1 MHVYVLAEHAGSQ
14 LSPITGELITA
25 ARGLGVVSAVVV
37 GKPGDADA
45 LAPELAALGAAQ
57 VIDAS
62 AEDYAERLILPEVD
76 ALQAL
81 GAANPAPIVIAA
93 TVTGNEI
100 AGRLAARLGS
110 GVLANVVGIEDNRTA
125 HHEIFGGSY
134 TTTAVAGGECP
145 IYTLRP
151 GSVKPE
157 AQEAAGEVAP
167 MPLPAATERDVR
179 VISFTPKVRADRP
192 ELTQASTVVSGGRGV
207 GSAEGYKEYV
217 EQLADVLGAA
227 TGSTRDIV
235 DLGYADP
242 ETQVGQT
249 GATVAPDL
257 YIALGISGA
266 IQHTSG
272 MQTSGTIV
280 AVNQDRDEPIF
291 SIADIGVVADIEEFV
306 PELIKALEAQSNNA
320 Q

>member
-1 MHVYVLAEHAGSQ
+1 MHVYVLAEHTGSE

-62 AEDYAERLILPEVD
+62 AEDYGERLILPEVD

-134 TTTAVAGGECP
+134 TTTAIAGGETP

-151 GSVKPE
+151 GSVKAEP
-157 AQEAAGEVAP
+157 QEAAGELAP

-179 VISFTPKVRADRP
+179 VTSFTPKVRADRP
-192 ELTQASTVVSGGRGV
+192 ELTQATTVVSGGRGV
-207 GSAEGYKEYV
+207 GSADGYKDYV
-217 EQLADVLGAA
+217 EALADLLGAA

-235 DLGYADP
+235 DLGWADP

-249 GATVAPDL
+249 GATVSPDL
-257 YIALGISGA
+257 YFALGISGA
-266 IQHTSG
+266 IQHISG

-306 PELIKALEAQSNNA
+306 PELIKALEARKN
-320 Q
+320 

>member
-1 MHVYVLAEHAGSQ
+1 MHVYVLAEHTGSE

-37 GKPGDADA
+37 GKPGDAEA
-45 LAPELAALGAAQ
+45 LAPSLATLGAAQ

-62 AEDYAERLILPEVD
+62 AEDYGERLILPEVD

-110 GVLANVVGIEDNRTA
+110 GVLANVVGIEDNRAA

-134 TTTAVAGGECP
+134 TTTAIAGGECP

-151 GSVKPE
+151 GSVKAEP
-157 AQEAAGEVAP
+157 QEAAGEIAP
-167 MPLPAATERDVR
+167 MPLPAATDRDVH
-179 VISFTPKVRADRP
+179 VTSFTPKVRADRP

-207 GSAEGYKEYV
+207 GSADGYKEYV

-249 GATVAPDL
+249 GATVSPDL

-266 IQHTSG
+266 IQHISG

-306 PELIKALEAQSNNA
+306 PELIKALKNR
-320 Q
+320 

>member
-1 MHVYVLAEHAGSQ
+1 MHVYVLAEHTGSE

-37 GKPGDADA
+37 GKPGDAEA
-45 LAPELAALGAAQ
+45 LAPSLAALGAAQ

-62 AEDYAERLILPEVD
+62 AEDYGERLILPEVD

-110 GVLANVVGIEDNRTA
+110 GVLANVVGIEDNRAA

-134 TTTAVAGGECP
+134 TTTAIAGGECP

-151 GSVKPE
+151 GSVK
-157 AQEAAGEVAP
+157 AQPQDAAGEIAP

-179 VISFTPKVRADRP
+179 VTSFTPKVRADRP

-207 GSAEGYKEYV
+207 GSADGYKEYV

-249 GATVAPDL
+249 GATVSPDL

-266 IQHTSG
+266 IQHISG

-306 PELIKALEAQSNNA
+306 PELIKALKNR
-320 Q
+320 

>member
-1 MHVYVLAEHAGSQ
+1 MHVYVLVEHTGST

-25 ARGLGVVSAVVV
+25 ARPLGVVSAVVV
-37 GKPGDADA
+37 GAPGEADA
-45 LAPELAALGAAQ
+45 LAPQLAQLGAAQ
-57 VIDAS
+57 IIDAS
-62 AEDYAERLILPEVD
+62 VEDYAQRLITPEVD

-81 GAANPAPIVIAA
+81 GAANPAPIIIAA

-100 AGRLAARLGS
+100 AGRLAARLGA
-110 GVLANVVGIEDNRTA
+110 GVLTNVVGIEPNKTA

-134 TTTAVAGGECP
+134 TTTALAGGQTP

-151 GSVKPE
+151 GSVKAAPE
-157 AQEAAGEVAP
+157 AAAGELAP

-179 VISFTPKVRADRP
+179 VASFSPKARADRP
-192 ELTQASTVVSGGRGV
+192 ELTQAATVVSGGRGI
-207 GSAEGYKEYV
+207 GDAEGYKNYV
-217 EQLADVLGAA
+217 EGLADVLDAA
-227 TGSTRDIV
+227 VGSTRDIV

-249 GATVAPDL
+249 GATVSPDL

-266 IQHTSG
+266 IQHISG

-291 SIADIGVVADIEEFV
+291 AISDIGVVADVEEFV
-306 PELIKALEAQSNNA
+306 PELIEALKAHRNS
-320 Q
+320 

>member
-1 MHVYVLAEHAGSQ
+1 MHVYVLAEHTGSE

-37 GKPGDADA
+37 GAPGDAEA
-45 LAPELAALGAAQ
+45 LAPSLAALGAAQ

-62 AEDYAERLILPEVD
+62 AEDYSERLILPEVD

-110 GVLANVVGIEDNRTA
+110 GVLTNAVGIEDNRAA
-125 HHEIFGGSY
+125 HHEIFGGSF
-134 TTTAVAGGECP
+134 TTTAIAGGECP

-151 GSVKPE
+151 GSVKAEP
-157 AQEAAGEVAP
+157 QEAAGELAP

-179 VISFTPKVRADRP
+179 VSSFTPKVRADRP
-192 ELTQASTVVSGGRGV
+192 ELTQAATVVSGGRGV
-207 GSAEGYKEYV
+207 GSEDGYKEYV
-217 EQLADVLGAA
+217 EALADVLDAA

-235 DLGYADP
+235 DLGWASP

-249 GATVAPDL
+249 L
-257 YIALGISGA
+257 S
-266 IQHTSG
+266 
-272 MQTSGTIV
+272 
-280 AVNQDRDEPIF
+280 
-291 SIADIGVVADIEEFV
+291 
-306 PELIKALEAQSNNA
+306 LIHI
-320 Q
+320 

>member
-1 MHVYVLAEHAGSQ
+1 MHVYVLAEHTGSE

-37 GKPGDADA
+37 GKPGDAEA
-45 LAPELAALGAAQ
+45 LAPSLAALGAAQ

-62 AEDYAERLILPEVD
+62 AEDYGERLILPEVD
-76 ALQAL
+76 ALQTL

-110 GVLANVVGIEDNRTA
+110 GVLANVVGIEDNRAA

-134 TTTAVAGGECP
+134 TTTAIAGGECP

-151 GSVKPE
+151 GSVK
-157 AQEAAGEVAP
+157 AQPQDAAGEIAP

-179 VISFTPKVRADRP
+179 VTSFTPKVRADRP

-207 GSAEGYKEYV
+207 GSADGYREYV

-249 GATVAPDL
+249 GATVSPDL

-266 IQHTSG
+266 IQHISG

-306 PELIKALEAQSNNA
+306 PELIKALKNR
-320 Q
+320 

>member
-1 MHVYVLAEHAGSQ
+1 MHVYVLAEHTGSE

-37 GKPGDADA
+37 GAPGDAEA
-45 LAPELAALGAAQ
+45 LAPSLAALGAAQ

-62 AEDYAERLILPEVD
+62 AEDYGERLILPEVD

-110 GVLANVVGIEDNRTA
+110 GVLANVVGIEDNRAA

-134 TTTAVAGGECP
+134 TTTAIAGGECP

-151 GSVKPE
+151 GSVKAEP
-157 AQEAAGEVAP
+157 QEAAGEIAP
-167 MPLPAATERDVR
+167 MPLPAATGRDVR
-179 VISFTPKVRADRP
+179 VTSFTPKVRADRP

-207 GSAEGYKEYV
+207 GSADGYKEYV

-249 GATVAPDL
+249 GATVSPDL

-266 IQHTSG
+266 IQHISG

-306 PELIKALEAQSNNA
+306 PELIKALKNR
-320 Q
+320 

>member
-1 MHVYVLAEHAGSQ
+1 MHVYVLAEHTGSE

-37 GKPGDADA
+37 GKPGDAEA
-45 LAPELAALGAAQ
+45 LAPSLAALGAAQ

-62 AEDYAERLILPEVD
+62 AEDYGERLILPEVD

-110 GVLANVVGIEDNRTA
+110 GVLANVVGIEDNRAA

-134 TTTAVAGGECP
+134 TTTAIAGGECP

-151 GSVKPE
+151 GSVKAEP
-157 AQEAAGEVAP
+157 QEAAGEIAA

-179 VISFTPKVRADRP
+179 VTSFTPKVRADRP

-207 GSAEGYKEYV
+207 GSADGYKEYV

-235 DLGYADP
+235 DLGWADP

-249 GATVAPDL
+249 GATVSPDL

-266 IQHTSG
+266 IQHISG

-306 PELIKALEAQSNNA
+306 PELIKALKNR
-320 Q
+320 

>member
-1 MHVYVLAEHAGSQ
+1 MHVYVLAEHTGSE

-37 GKPGDADA
+37 GKPGDAEA
-45 LAPELAALGAAQ
+45 LAPSLAALGAAQ

-62 AEDYAERLILPEVD
+62 AEDYGERLILPEVD

-110 GVLANVVGIEDNRTA
+110 GVLANVVGIEDNRAA

-134 TTTAVAGGECP
+134 TTTAIAGGECP

-151 GSVKPE
+151 GSVKAEP
-157 AQEAAGEVAP
+157 QEAAGEIAP
-167 MPLPAATERDVR
+167 MPLPAATDRDVH
-179 VISFTPKVRADRP
+179 VTSFTPKVRADRP

-207 GSAEGYKEYV
+207 GSADGYKEYV

-249 GATVAPDL
+249 GATVSPDL

-266 IQHTSG
+266 IQHISG
-272 MQTSGTIV
+272 MQMSGTIV

-306 PELIKALEAQSNNA
+306 PELIKALKNR
-320 Q
+320 

>member
-1 MHVYVLAEHAGSQ
+1 MHVYVLAEHTGSE

-37 GKPGDADA
+37 GKPGDAEA
-45 LAPELAALGAAQ
+45 LAPELASLGAAQ
-57 VIDAS
+57 IIDAA
-62 AEDYAERLILPEVD
+62 AEDYGERLILPEVD

-134 TTTAVAGGECP
+134 TTTAIAGGETP

-151 GSVKPE
+151 GSVKAEP
-157 AQEAAGEVAP
+157 QEAAGELAP

-179 VISFTPKVRADRP
+179 VASFTPKVRADRP
-192 ELTQASTVVSGGRGV
+192 ELTQAATVVSGGRGV
-207 GSAEGYKEYV
+207 GSADGYKDYV

-249 GATVAPDL
+249 GATVSPDL

-272 MQTSGTIV
+272 MQTSGTIL

-306 PELIKALEAQSNNA
+306 PELIKALEAHKSN
-320 Q
+320 

>member
-1 MHVYVLAEHAGSQ
+1 MHVYVLAEHTGSE

-37 GKPGDADA
+37 GKPGDAEA
-45 LAPELAALGAAQ
+45 LAPSLATLGAAQ

-62 AEDYAERLILPEVD
+62 AEDYGERLILPEVD

-110 GVLANVVGIEDNRTA
+110 GVLANVVGIEDNRAA

-134 TTTAVAGGECP
+134 TTTAIAGGECP

-151 GSVKPE
+151 GSVKAEP
-157 AQEAAGEVAP
+157 QEAAGEIAP

-179 VISFTPKVRADRP
+179 VTSFTPKVRADRP

-207 GSAEGYKEYV
+207 GSADGYKEYV

-249 GATVAPDL
+249 GATVSPDL

-266 IQHTSG
+266 IQHISG

-306 PELIKALEAQSNNA
+306 PELIKALKNR
-320 Q
+320 

>member
-1 MHVYVLAEHAGSQ
+1 MHVYVLAEHTGSE

-37 GKPGDADA
+37 GKPGDAEA
-45 LAPELAALGAAQ
+45 LAPSLATLGAAQ

-62 AEDYAERLILPEVD
+62 AEDYGERLILPEVD

-110 GVLANVVGIEDNRTA
+110 GVLANVVGIEDNRAA

-134 TTTAVAGGECP
+134 TTTAIAGGECP

-151 GSVKPE
+151 GSVKAEP
-157 AQEAAGEVAP
+157 QEAAGEIAP
-167 MPLPAATERDVR
+167 MPLPAATDRDVH
-179 VISFTPKVRADRP
+179 VTSFTPKVRADRP
-192 ELTQASTVVSGGRGV
+192 EPTQASTVVSGGRGV
-207 GSAEGYKEYV
+207 GSADGYKEYV

-249 GATVAPDL
+249 GATVSPDL

-266 IQHTSG
+266 IQHISG

-306 PELIKALEAQSNNA
+306 PELIKALKNR
-320 Q
+320 

>member
-1 MHVYVLAEHAGSQ
+1 MHVYVLAEHTGSE

-37 GKPGDADA
+37 GKPGDAEA

-62 AEDYAERLILPEVD
+62 AEDYGERLILPEVD

-110 GVLANVVGIEDNRTA
+110 GVLANVVGVEDNRAA

-134 TTTAVAGGECP
+134 TTTAIAGGECP

-151 GSVKPE
+151 GSVKAEP
-157 AQEAAGEVAP
+157 QEATGELAP

-179 VISFTPKVRADRP
+179 VASFTPKVRADRP
-192 ELTQASTVVSGGRGV
+192 ELTQAATVVSGGRGI
-207 GSAEGYKEYV
+207 GSEDGYKEYV
-217 EQLADVLGAA
+217 EKLADVLGAA

-235 DLGYADP
+235 DLGWAEP

-249 GATVAPDL
+249 GATVSPDL

-266 IQHTSG
+266 IQHISG

-306 PELIKALEAQSNNA
+306 PELVKALQARQS
-320 Q
+320 

>member
-1 MHVYVLAEHAGSQ
+1 MHVYVLAEHTGSE

-37 GKPGDADA
+37 GAPGDAEA
-45 LAPELAALGAAQ
+45 LAPSLAALGVAQ

-62 AEDYAERLILPEVD
+62 AEDYSERLILPEVD

-110 GVLANVVGIEDNRTA
+110 GVLTNVVGIEDNRAA

-134 TTTAVAGGECP
+134 TTTAIAGGECP

-151 GSVKPE
+151 GSVKAEP
-157 AQEAAGEVAP
+157 QEAAGELAP

-179 VISFTPKVRADRP
+179 VSSFTPKVRADRP
-192 ELTQASTVVSGGRGV
+192 ELTQAATVVSGGRGV
-207 GSAEGYKEYV
+207 GSEDGYKEYV
-217 EQLADVLGAA
+217 EALADVLDAA

-235 DLGYADP
+235 DLGWASP

-249 GATVAPDL
+249 GATVSPDL

-306 PELIKALEAQSNNA
+306 PELIKALKNR
-320 Q
+320 

>member
-1 MHVYVLAEHAGSQ
+1 MHVYVLAEHTGSE

-37 GKPGDADA
+37 GKPGDAEA
-45 LAPELAALGAAQ
+45 LAPSLAALGAAQ

-62 AEDYAERLILPEVD
+62 AEDYGERLILPEVD

-110 GVLANVVGIEDNRTA
+110 GVLANVVGIEDNRAA

-134 TTTAVAGGECP
+134 TTTAIAGGECP

-151 GSVKPE
+151 GSVK
-157 AQEAAGEVAP
+157 AQPQDAAGEIAP

-179 VISFTPKVRADRP
+179 VTSFTPKVRADRP

-207 GSAEGYKEYV
+207 GSADGYREYV

-249 GATVAPDL
+249 GATVSPDL

-266 IQHTSG
+266 IQHISG

-306 PELIKALEAQSNNA
+306 PELIKALKNR
-320 Q
+320 

>member
-1 MHVYVLAEHAGSQ
+1 MHVYVLAEHTGSE

-37 GKPGDADA
+37 GKPGDAEA
-45 LAPELAALGAAQ
+45 LAPSLATLGAAQ

-62 AEDYAERLILPEVD
+62 AEDYGERLILPEVD

-110 GVLANVVGIEDNRTA
+110 GVLANVVGIEDNRAA

-134 TTTAVAGGECP
+134 TTTAIAGGECP

-151 GSVKPE
+151 GSVKAEP
-157 AQEAAGEVAP
+157 QEAAGEIAP
-167 MPLPAATERDVR
+167 MPLPAATDRDVR
-179 VISFTPKVRADRP
+179 VTSFTPKVRADRP
-192 ELTQASTVVSGGRGV
+192 ELTQAATVVSGGRGV
-207 GSAEGYKEYV
+207 GSADGYKEYV

-249 GATVAPDL
+249 GATVSPDL

-266 IQHTSG
+266 IQHISG

-306 PELIKALEAQSNNA
+306 PELIKALKNR
-320 Q
+320 

>member
-1 MHVYVLAEHAGSQ
+1 MHVYVLAEHTGSE

-37 GKPGDADA
+37 GKPGDAEA
-45 LAPELAALGAAQ
+45 LAPSLASLGAAQ
-57 VIDAS
+57 IIDAS
-62 AEDYAERLILPEVD
+62 VEDYDQRLVLPEVD

-110 GVLANVVGIEDNRTA
+110 GVLANVVGIEDNRVA

-134 TTTAVAGGECP
+134 TTTAIAGGECP

-151 GSVKPE
+151 GSVKAEP
-157 AQEAAGEVAP
+157 QEAAGELAP

-179 VISFTPKVRADRP
+179 VASFTPKVRADRP
-192 ELTQASTVVSGGRGV
+192 ELTQAATVVSGGRGV
-207 GSAEGYKEYV
+207 GSADGYKEYV
-217 EQLADVLGAA
+217 EQLADVLDAA

-235 DLGYADP
+235 DLGWAEP

-249 GATVAPDL
+249 GATVSPEL

-291 SIADIGVVADIEEFV
+291 SIADIGVVADLEEFV
-306 PELIKALEAQSNNA
+306 PELIKALQARES
-320 Q
+320 